1 MRKHADYV
9 KALAYAP
16 QVRVRVR
23 ARVRARA
30 RAGLRLGLA
39 YAPQAPLLASAS
51 CDYDVAVCGGT
62 LGILLA
68 AALQHRG
75 QRVVVIER
83 GPLKG
88 REQEW
93 NISRPEL
100 EALVPLGV
108 LTAAQADACVTKE
121 FNPIRCG
128 FHGSGRDPMVTRDI
142 LNCGVKPSALLEC
155 ARANFERKGGVV
167 MERAA
172 LAGIDVRPN
181 GALLDVAPPSPGAP
195 TCSFKRR
202 AAATLGYGP

>member
-1 MRKHADYV
+1 M
-9 KALAYAP
+9 
-16 QVRVRVR
+16 
-23 ARVRARA
+23 
-30 RAGLRLGLA
+30 
-39 YAPQAPLLASAS
+39 
-51 CDYDVAVCGGT
+51 
-62 LGILLA
+62 
-68 AALQHRG
+68 
-75 QRVVVIER
+75 VVIER

-128 FHGSGRDPMVTRDI
+128 FHGSGTDPMVTRDI

-181 GALLDVAPPSPGAP
+181 GALLDVAPAARGLRRKGGSGNGKKSPEDLASAVHGAAGRGLHGVRVPHRP
-195 TCSFKRR
+195 T
-202 AAATLGYGP
+202 AAARAKAGRRVPGGGVVRARV